1 MAYHRG
7 GPLNR
12 IANRPADVF
21 AARMKWLIIAVAL
34 ALTSLGVYWQLNT
47 TKISYINGLDAYVHL
62 PNQEFILVKDCYVFA
77 WRKSIATAYPLLGV
91 NSPEVTASVPVLP
104 REVSGAALRAQATG
118 PVVRLMDVI
127 PQGTRFRLLS
137 VRREESRR
145 AGIVI
150 SYEIKFLDE
159 VDRPYQRV
167 DIRPVLLPVAQAG
180 DPPAIDPAIAVP
192 WIKR

>member
-1 MAYHRG
+1 
-7 GPLNR
+7 
-12 IANRPADVF
+12 
-21 AARMKWLIIAVAL
+21 MKWLIIAGALLVA
-34 ALTSLGVYWQLNT
+34 ALGLHWQLNT
-47 TKISYINGLDAYVHL
+47 TKISYVNGLDAYAHL

-77 WRKSIATAYPLLGV
+77 WREQIATAYPLLGV
-91 NSPEVTASVPVLP
+91 NSPAVAASVSALP
-104 REVSGAALRAQATG
+104 SEVAVSSLTKED

-145 AGIVI
+145 AGTLI

-167 DIRPVLLPVAQAG
+167 DIRPVLLPVAQPGEA
-180 DPPAIDPAIAVP
+180 PRIDPAVAVP
-192 WIKR
+192 WIKH